1 MQFLEAVFVSPETL
15 SLLLMVMGWVAA
27 LLGIPLPFL
36 LM

>member
-15 SLLLMVMGWVAA
+15 SLLLMAMGWVAA